1 VPSEGATTKLDFTN
15 VRQQAPVHVLMRS
28 RKAAIMKLPAI
39 LQGEARTRFLQG
51 IAFGAVATMAIGFV
65 WGGWVTGES
74 ARVMRA
80 SAETSGRMSDLVPL
94 CVAQFTA
101 ADGALAKFKATG
113 PYSREN
119 VVSEFV
125 KSVASTS
132 MDYSFAKAC
141 ATGIETE
148 IAKTAAK
155 T

>member
-1 VPSEGATTKLDFTN
+1 
-15 VRQQAPVHVLMRS
+15 
-28 RKAAIMKLPAI
+28 MKLPAV

-51 IAFGAVATMAIGFV
+51 IAFGAVATVGIGFM

-74 ARVMRA
+74 ARITRIT
-80 SAETSGRMSDLVPL
+80 AETSGRMSVLVPL

-101 ADGALAKFKATG
+101 ADGALTKFRAASA
-113 PYSREN
+113 YSREN

-125 KSVASTS
+125 KNVASTS

-148 IAKTAAK
+148 LARAATK
-155 T
+155 S